1 MGKLRLICRL
11 AGRDLRHRRAEAV
24 LLLLAITA
32 ATATLTLGLAL
43 NGVTSQP
50 FAQTKAATRGP
61 DVVATFQNLGS
72 PGPSL
77 SSAAA
82 AMKALAR
89 QPGVTASSG
98 LLPFSWPTVRVHG
111 LTAGVLAVGRS
122 QTPARIDQPE
132 VTQGSWVRPGGV
144 VVERSF
150 AGALGVSVGT
160 RLTLNRRPFVVVG
173 IAVSAANA
181 AYPEANLVTYGGPY
195 PPHQMGTM
203 WLTRADAVSLASRR
217 SVPISY
223 LMNLKLADPAQA
235 AAFVNA
241 HSSGQF
247 SILGLTNWQVIAS
260 TDAKQVNTEEAALV
274 VGSSLLSL
282 LAIASVAVLVGGRI
296 AEQQRR
302 VGLLKAAGGT
312 PKLVAAVLLAQ
323 NLVLA
328 VAAAAAGLVAGRL
341 AAPLLTSPGGGLVGA
356 AGTPSLTMTPVAIV
370 IGLAVGVAVVSTIV
384 PALRAA
390 RRSTV
395 AALADTAR
403 APRRTGWLVRAT
415 SRLPVPLL
423 LGLRLAGRR
432 PRRLVLT
439 IASVTITVATMV
451 AALAIHTH
459 IGQAESGYSTLNDP
473 VYSRLDRVLMAVIVV
488 LVLLAAVN
496 VVFITKAIASDTRHS
511 AALARALGAR
521 AEQVSSGLAAAT
533 LVPGLAGAILGIP
546 AGLLMVAG
554 TAHGGSINVPPA
566 WSLAAVLVGTLAVL
580 AGLAATVARAAARH
594 TPAELLSAETP

>member
-1 MGKLRLICRL
+1 MGKLTLVIRL
-11 AGRDLRHRRAEAV
+11 ALRDLRHRRAEAV

-50 FAQTKAATRGP
+50 FGQTKAATRGP
-61 DVVATFQNLGS
+61 DVVASFQNLGP
-72 PGPSL
+72 PGPGL
-77 SSAAA
+77 AKVAAA
-82 AMKALAR
+82 LNALAR
-89 QPGVTASSG
+89 EPGVTASSG
-98 LLPFSWPTVRVHG
+98 LIPFSWPTVRVHG
-111 LTAGVLAVGRS
+111 LTAGVLAEGRS
-122 QTPARIDQPE
+122 QQPNAVDQPE

-150 AGALGVSVGT
+150 AGALGVGVGT
-160 RLTLNRRPFVVVG
+160 RLTLNRRPFTVVG

-181 AYPEANLVTYGGPY
+181 AYPEASLVTYGGAFPS
-195 PPHQMGTM
+195 HEMGTM
-203 WLTRADAVSLASRR
+203 WLTRANAVGLATRAL
-217 SVPISY
+217 PLSY

-235 AAFVNA
+235 AAFVNV
-241 HSSGQF
+241 HSGGEF

-328 VAAAAAGLVAGRL
+328 VAAAGAGLVAGRL
-341 AAPLLTSPGGGLVGA
+341 AAPLLTSPGGGLIGT
-356 AGTPSLTMTPVAIV
+356 AGTPSLTMTTVAIV

-415 SRLPVPLL
+415 ARLPVPLL

-439 IASVTITVATMV
+439 IASVAITVATMV
-451 AALAIHTH
+451 AALAVRTH
-459 IGQAESGYSTLNDP
+459 IGQAGGGYSTLNDP
-473 VYSRLDRVLMAVIVV
+473 VYSRLDRVLMTVIVV

-533 LVPGLAGAILGIP
+533 LVPGLAGAIIGIP
-546 AGLLMVAG
+546 AGLLLVAG